1 MTDIFNLF
9 HILNKKDNNNRVKQK
24 EMDNNNALCTNLYWN
39 YLFFKG
45 LLLNQIELIV
55 LESESR
61 T

>member
-24 EMDNNNALCTNLYWN
+24 EKDNNNVLCTNLYWN

>member
-9 HILNKKDNNNRVKQK
+9 HILNKKDNNNRVKKK
-24 EMDNNNALCTNLYWN
+24 EKDNNNTLCTNLYWN